1 MKTINFIV
9 TLLLVAAFTA
19 CGSGASNKPECT
31 VTIVSPG
38 EEYAQAVLYDVDNRV
53 LDSVVF
59 SNNEAVMVRR
69 DTSEMPYLGFLRFY
83 NPADSLDFI
92 ELPMAVERGD
102 VNIDLSHGIGL
113 SGTPLNERVH
123 GFLIARARLN
133 SQFDIENDT
142 SVTVEGLRKAFSQF
156 YVEQINANR
165 DNVLGDFLRESYG
178 IHVLPADRPK
188 LK

>member
-19 CGSGASNKPECT
+19 CGSGASNKLECT
-31 VTIVSPG
+31 VSIVSPG
-38 EEYAQAVLYDVDNRV
+38 EEYARAVLYDVDNRA

-92 ELPMAVERGD
+92 ELPTA
-102 VNIDLSHGIGL
+102 S
-113 SGTPLNERVH
+113 
-123 GFLIARARLN
+123 ACRAHRL
-133 SQFDIENDT
+133 T
-142 SVTVEGLRKAFSQF
+142 SVFTGF
-156 YVEQINANR
+156 
-165 DNVLGDFLRESYG
+165 
-178 IHVLPADRPK
+178 
-188 LK
+188 

>member
-31 VTIVSPG
+31 VSIVSPG
-38 EEYAQAVLYDVDNRV
+38 EEYARAVLYDVDNRA

-156 YVEQINANR
+156 YVEQINACLLYTS
-165 DNVLGDFLRESYG
+165 DA
-178 IHVLPADRPK
+178 ADD
-188 LK
+188 